1 MLYRPTYNQRKAL
14 IIGINKYQKASP
26 LCHATNDADAMAE
39 ILKTKFNFPIENIIL
54 LKDDVATK
62 DNIIQRFNDFTQ
74 SNTDP
79 DDKLLIFF
87 AGHGHTI
94 TGNRGEVGFLVP
106 VDGTSL
112 RLLH

>member
-1 MLYRPTYNQRKAL
+1 MLLMTP
-14 IIGINKYQKASP
+14 
-26 LCHATNDADAMAE
+26 DAIAE
-39 ILKTKFNFPIENIIL
+39 ILKTKFNFVQEEIII

-62 DNIIQRFNDFTQ
+62 DNIIQQFHGFTQ
-74 SNTDP
+74 NKTDP

-106 VDGTSL
+106 VDGTPANTSTL
-112 RLLH
+112 IRWMI